1 MKEHME
7 NMLSVIGSTVAV
19 WMKGNSEEVLAR
31 KVIAQLDSKQ
41 EEVVCKLLGFN
52 DRWGKW
58 EVDSCN
64 GRAGNSAA
72 GDYLRSVQKDAIE
85 KWFKSVKLPPMS
97 AAVTKSLKT
106 TYLSNLEYQLKESLR
121 RKAEAQAAA
130 IADKMVEQC
139 LSDEGATDNY
149 FKLLALLEQT
159 NTKQT

>member
-19 WMKGNSEEVLAR
+19 WMKDNSDKVLAR
-31 KVIAQLDSKQ
+31 KVIDQLDSKQ

-52 DRWGKW
+52 DKWGKW
-58 EVDSCN
+58 DVDSCN

-85 KWFKSVKLPPMS
+85 KWFKSVELPPMS

-106 TYLSNLEYQLKESLR
+106 TYLTNLEYQLKESLR
-121 RKAEAQAAA
+121 RKAEAQADA
-130 IADKMVEQC
+130 IADKMVEKY

-149 FKLLALLEQT
+149 FKLIALLEQD